1 MNRGKM
7 VVASFN
13 FMLKDMFFQ
22 RICAPKSIIFVAMRR
37 ILCFLLYL
45 MPIIFFGQTYL
56 FETWNSGNGLP
67 VSDINAITQDPKGY
81 LWIATEGGGVARFDG
96 ITFDHYTKQDGLL
109 SDFVSVLEWGEDSV
123 LFIGT
128 EKGLCFF
135 DGIKFYQDSLGSQ
148 FRQRVVDL
156 TFFQDTLFVAFRHK
170 LTYYNDGELME
181 YGRKGYFK
189 NQVLRSFS
197 RLDDQLI
204 VSCDSGTIVVKDFH
218 KLDPRASSFYFSS
231 DDYSMSYFDG
241 GGELWRFTDGHVF
254 SLDSISNSRGLK
266 DALVWNSEVLVFS
279 NKSGIHL
286 LERSGPLHE
295 IDAEHGL
302 NVGQVKC
309 LFEDHFGNLWIGG
322 YEGFA
327 KWVNPNIQNYSLE
340 TGLTDERI
348 HSIYPQ
354 GDKIWFGTNSGIE
367 LLDQNGCRQFEEV
380 SAGVVFKIFEDHF
393 GILWFAT
400 ESGLIS
406 FDGSVFKSFGE
417 EQGLDEGFVFDISE
431 TVNNQL
437 VVATSNSVYIQ
448 NDFGFESI
456 FDEDT
461 WGSNLLRI
469 DHYNRIWFSP
479 LLGNL
484 AYWEDGK
491 VTSVNA
497 LGDFDLNDIRISSFD
512 IHMKDHLWIGTLET
526 GLMHW
531 DGKALSVFTE
541 SNGLMSNK
549 IDGVVSISDTRTWVL
564 FDNGMQSLDFEG
576 GEWSVGK
583 FYDEAHGFLGNESYT
598 NSIFWDSEN
607 KNIWVGTRSGAVSVS
622 EVGEAKSAVE
632 FYPEI
637 RDIDLFFE
645 PNKWSGI
652 DQDKWELLPSS
663 LKLKHDQNYLTFHFG
678 AISSGNPKDLYYRY
692 KLKGQDKNWI
702 AANDRYEA
710 IFTNIAHGDFT
721 FQLQVSDKANFENI
735 EQRDFPLKIAAPFYK
750 TLWFWTVVIIC
761 IGSLIGW
768 AIRSRLNQL
777 SEKQQ
782 LRSALAESERKA
794 LRLQMNP
801 HFIFNAL
808 DSISGFI
815 FKNEPKLAVKYLNSF
830 AKLMRLTLELSRKKL
845 VPLYSELNLVKNYL
859 VLEQV
864 RFNDSFN
871 FEVNIDEEIDEYVVM
886 IPPMVIQPNLENA
899 ILHGLRHKKERG
911 TLTVHFLING
921 EELICEIIDD
931 GVGRKK
937 AMAKKDEK
945 LKTHKGL
952 SSNITK
958 ERMSLLSKSMERSF
972 MYEIEDLKS
981 DAGEAAG
988 TKVVLTFPLIEDDGF
1003 DE

>member
-1 MNRGKM
+1 
-7 VVASFN
+7 
-13 FMLKDMFFQ
+13 
-22 RICAPKSIIFVAMRR
+22 MRR
-37 ILCFLLYL
+37 TLCFLLYL
-45 MPIIFFGQTYL
+45 VPVIFYGQTYL
-56 FETWNSGNGLP
+56 FDTWNSDNGLT

-81 LWIATEGGGVARFDG
+81 LWIATEGGGVSRFDG
-96 ITFDHYTKQDGLL
+96 ITFDHYTKKDGLL

-123 LFIGT
+123 LCIGT

-135 DGIKFYQDSLGSQ
+135 NGKKFYQDSLGSE

-156 TFFQDTLFVAFRHK
+156 AFFRDTLFVAFRHK
-170 LTYYNDGELME
+170 LTYYIEGRLFE
-181 YGRKGYFK
+181 YGKPNYFQ
-189 NQVLRSFS
+189 NQNLNAITVCM
-197 RLDDQLI
+197 DQMI
-204 VSCDSGTIVVKDFH
+204 VNCDSGIINVHNFK
-218 KLDPRASSFYFSS
+218 KSGGRASNFSFCSERFFLN
-231 DDYSMSYFDG
+231 YFDKS
-241 GGELWRFTDGHVF
+241 GELWQLEDGRPLLV
-254 SLDSISNSRGLK
+254 DTLK
-266 DALVWNSEVLVFS
+266 LERDVRDAILWKNEALVYTNSQKINIDFGP
-279 NKSGIHL
+279 SGM
-286 LERSGPLHE
+286 SE
-295 IDAEHGL
+295 IDASQGL
-302 NVGQVKC
+302 DVGQVKC
-309 LFEDHFGNLWIGG
+309 LFEDRFDNLWIGG
-322 YEGFA
+322 YEGLA
-327 KWVNPNIQNYSLE
+327 KWVNPNIRNYSNESGLE
-340 TGLTDERI
+340 DERV
-348 HSIYPQ
+348 HAIYVQ
-354 GDKIWFGTNSGIE
+354 NDKTWFGTNSGIE
-367 LLDQNGCRQFEEV
+367 LLDQNGYHQFEEV

-406 FDGSVFKSFGE
+406 FDGSVFKSFGQ
-417 EQGLDEGFVFDISE
+417 EQGLDESFVFDVLE
-431 TVNNQL
+431 TVNHQL

-456 FDEDT
+456 FDEDAF
-461 WGSNLLRI
+461 GSNLLRI
-469 DHYNRIWFSP
+469 DHFNRIWFSP

-484 AYWEDGK
+484 AYWEDGEI
-491 VTSVNA
+491 TSVDA
-497 LGDFDLNDIRISSFD
+497 LGDFDLNDIRISCFD
-512 IHMKDHLWIGTLET
+512 IQMKDHLWIGTLET

-531 DGKALSVFTE
+531 DGESMSMFTE

-549 IDGVVSISDTRTWVL
+549 IDGVLNISDTRTWVL
-564 FDNGMQSLDFEG
+564 FDNGMQSLDFENG
-576 GEWSVGK
+576 KWSIGK
-583 FYDEAHGFLGNESYT
+583 FYDETHGFLGNESYT

-750 TLWFWTVVIIC
+750 TLWFWALVIIF
-761 IGSLIGW
+761 IGSATGW

-777 SEKQQ
+777 SEKRQ

-859 VLEQV
+859 ILEQV
-864 RFNDSFN
+864 RFNDSFD
-871 FEVNIDEEIDEYVVM
+871 FEVNVDEEIDEYVVM

-899 ILHGLRHKKERG
+899 ILHGLRHKKEKG
-911 TLTVHFLING
+911 HLTVHFLIKG

-931 GVGRKK
+931 GIGREKALAKK
-937 AMAKKDEK
+937 AESP
-945 LKTHKGL
+945 KTHKGL

-958 ERMSLLSKSMERSF
+958 ERMTLLSKSMERSF
-972 MYEIEDLKS
+972 MYEIDDLKS
-981 DAGEAAG
+981 GAGAAVG
-988 TKVVLTFPLIEDDGF
+988 TKVVLSFPLIEDDGF
-1003 DE
+1003 AE

>member
-1 MNRGKM
+1 
-7 VVASFN
+7 
-13 FMLKDMFFQ
+13 
-22 RICAPKSIIFVAMRR
+22 MRR
-37 ILCFLLYL
+37 TLCFLLYL
-45 MPIIFFGQTYL
+45 IPVIFYGQTYL
-56 FETWNSGNGLP
+56 FDTWSSDNGLT
-67 VSDINAITQDPKGY
+67 VSDINEITQDPKGY
-81 LWIATEGGGVARFDG
+81 LWIATEGGGVSRFDG
-96 ITFDHYTKQDGLL
+96 ITFDHYTKEDGLL

-135 DGIKFYQDSLGSQ
+135 DGKKFNQDSLGSE
-148 FRQRVVDL
+148 FRQRVIDL
-156 TFFQDTLFVAFRHK
+156 AFFRDTLFVAFRHK
-170 LTYYNDGELME
+170 LTYYFEGRLFE
-181 YGRKGYFK
+181 YGKPNYFQ
-189 NQVLRSFS
+189 NQNLNAITVC
-197 RLDDQLI
+197 LDQMILN
-204 VSCDSGTIVVKDFH
+204 CDSGIINVRNF
-218 KLDPRASSFYFSS
+218 
-231 DDYSMSYFDG
+231 
-241 GGELWRFTDGHVF
+241 
-254 SLDSISNSRGLK
+254 
-266 DALVWNSEVLVFS
+266 
-279 NKSGIHL
+279 
-286 LERSGPLHE
+286 ERSGERPSSFSFCSEYFFLNYFDTSGEFWQLEEGRPLLVETLKLEGEVRDAILWKNEALVYTNNQKININSGPNRMSE
-295 IDAEHGL
+295 IDASQGL
-302 NVGQVKC
+302 DVGQVKC
-309 LFEDHFGNLWIGG
+309 LFEDRFGNLWIGG
-322 YEGFA
+322 YEGLA
-327 KWVNPNIQNYSLE
+327 KWVNPNIRNYSNESGLE
-340 TGLTDERI
+340 DERV
-348 HSIYPQ
+348 HAIYVQ
-354 GDKIWFGTNSGIE
+354 NDRTWFGTNSGIE
-367 LLDQNGCRQFEEV
+367 LLDQNGYHQFEEV

-417 EQGLDEGFVFDISE
+417 EQGLDESFVFDISE

-456 FDEDT
+456 FDEDAF
-461 WGSNLLRI
+461 GSNLLRI

-491 VTSVNA
+491 ITSVNA
-497 LGDFDLNDIRISSFD
+497 LGEFNLNDIRISSFD
-512 IHMKDHLWIGTLET
+512 IQMKDQLWIGTLET

-541 SNGLMSNK
+541 NNGLMSNK
-549 IDGVVSISDTRTWVL
+549 IDGVLNISDTRTWVL
-564 FDNGMQSLDFEG
+564 FDNGMQSLDFKEG
-576 GEWSVGK
+576 QWRVGK
-583 FYDEAHGFLGNESYT
+583 FYDETHGFLGNGSYT
-598 NSIFWDSEN
+598 NAIFWDTVNESV
-607 KNIWVGTRSGAVSVS
+607 WVGTQNGAVAVS
-622 EVGEAKSAVE
+622 EVNEAKSFVE
-632 FYPEI
+632 FFPEI

-645 PNKWSGI
+645 PNKWSGFE
-652 DQDKWELLPSS
+652 QGKWALLPSS
-663 LKLKHDQNYLTFHFG
+663 LKLNHDQNYLTFHFG

-692 KLKGQDKNWI
+692 KLKGQDENWI
-702 AANDRYEA
+702 ISNYRYEA

-721 FQLQVSDKANFENI
+721 FQLQVSDNASFEKI
-735 EQRDFPLKIAAPFYK
+735 EQRDFPLKITAPFYK
-750 TLWFWTVVIIC
+750 TLWFWALVVIF
-761 IGSLIGW
+761 IGSATGW
-768 AIRSRLNQL
+768 AIRSRLNQIT
-777 SEKQQ
+777 EKQQ

-864 RFNDSFN
+864 RFNDSFD

-899 ILHGLRHKKERG
+899 ILHGLRHGKEQG
-911 TLTVHFLING
+911 KLTVHFLRKG
-921 EELICEIIDD
+921 DELICEIIDD
-931 GVGRKK
+931 GVGREV
-937 AMAKKDEK
+937 ALAKKTEK
-945 LKTHKGL
+945 PKSHKGL

-972 MYEIEDLKS
+972 IYEIEDLKS
-981 DAGEAAG
+981 DAGEAVG